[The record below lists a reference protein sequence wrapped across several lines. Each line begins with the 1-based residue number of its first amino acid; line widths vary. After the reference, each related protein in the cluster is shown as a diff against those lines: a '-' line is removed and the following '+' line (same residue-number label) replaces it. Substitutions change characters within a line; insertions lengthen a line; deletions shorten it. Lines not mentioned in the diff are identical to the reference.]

1 MATVTL
7 DAHRIV
13 KRPKDAGFTDTQA
26 ETVTDIIAETF
37 GTDPTDTATRP
48 DLATLAAKADVAA
61 PETKVIK
68 WLAPLLLRPGRPDRR
83 PNQAP
88 ALAALHLPDRHRRRK
103 PRGA

>member
-1 MATVTL
+1 MDGMATVTL

-61 PETKVIK
+61 PERKSSNG
-68 WLAPLLLRPGRPDRR
+68 WRCSCSARP
-83 PNQAP
+83 A
-88 ALAALHLPDRHRRRK
+88 
-103 PRGA
+103 